1 MRGEDGRPEEISLY
15 ASLEE
20 LVPSD
25 DRLRPIR
32 AMVERA
38 LKGLDGRFEELY
50 GEGGLRWNVRVLHL
64 WAQLLMQL

>member
-1 MRGEDGRPEEISLY
+1 VRGEGRPEEISLC
-15 ASLEE
+15 ATFEE

-25 DRLRPIR
+25 DPVRPMR
-32 AMVERA
+32 AMLERA
-38 LKGLDGRFEELY
+38 LKGLDGRFEEFY